1 MPVKKET
8 TLEPKGTNKNKKL
21 KKNYNYNAKLPTQT
35 PPSHLSR
42 NKKAQELDFLG
53 TTSNLVIII
62 NADEDEEGSA
72 DQEEHGTC
80 GYPAT
85 LNQGDS
91 GNCRRRKET
100 RQRLVMQNQKET
112 NSTTLFSAAL

>member
-8 TLEPKGTNKNKKL
+8 TLEPKGTNKKK
-21 KKNYNYNAKLPTQT
+21 KKNYNAKLPTQT
-35 PPSHLSR
+35 PPSHLSH

-72 DQEEHGTC
+72 DQEEHSTC

-91 GNCRRRKET
+91 GN
-100 RQRLVMQNQKET
+100 
-112 NSTTLFSAAL
+112 